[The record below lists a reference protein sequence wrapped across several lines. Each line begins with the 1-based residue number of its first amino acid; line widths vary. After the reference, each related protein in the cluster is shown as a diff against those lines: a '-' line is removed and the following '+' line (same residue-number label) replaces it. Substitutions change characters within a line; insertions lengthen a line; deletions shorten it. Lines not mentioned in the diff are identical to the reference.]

1 VGQNGT
7 AEERAAVKAALEALT
22 LFNRKVQDC
31 QSLGIEVRLEPAGRV
46 YAAEF
51 TKTTRVVP

>member
-7 AEERAAVKAALEALT
+7 AEERAAVRAALEALA

-31 QSLGIEVRLEPAGRV
+31 QSLGIEVRLEALI
-46 YAAEF
+46 
-51 TKTTRVVP
+51 